1 MEAMDGSGDRP
12 AFERG
17 TGFLLGRLGSLA
29 SRSWTTFL
37 TAHGLTQSQYS
48 VLVVLKEQ
56 GPMGQQQLARLV
68 AVDARN
74 TVPVLDTLAAKGLIK
89 RQPDPAD
96 GRRRT
101 IILTADGTTLAD
113 TIAAVAASGQDDFLG
128 ALDDHD
134 REHLNDL
141 LQRLYNAHVHK
152 P

>member
-1 MEAMDGSGDRP
+1 MAAMNESRGRP

-56 GPMGQQQLARLV
+56 GPTGQQQLAHLV
-68 AVDARN
+68 AMDARN
-74 TVPVLDTLAAKGLIK
+74 TVPVLDALAAKGLIE

-101 IILTADGTTLAD
+101 IILTPDGTTLAE
-113 TIAAVAASGQDDFLG
+113 TIAAEAASGQDDFLG

-141 LQRLYNAHVHK
+141 LQRLYNAHVHQ

>member
-1 MEAMDGSGDRP
+1 
-12 AFERG
+12 
-17 TGFLLGRLGSLA
+17 
-29 SRSWTTFL
+29 
-37 TAHGLTQSQYS
+37 
-48 VLVVLKEQ
+48 
-56 GPMGQQQLARLV
+56 MGQQQLAHLV

-74 TVPVLDTLAAKGLIK
+74 IVPVLDTLAAKGLIK

-101 IILTADGTTLAD
+101 VTLTADGTTLAD
-113 TIAAVAASGQDDFLG
+113 IIAATAASGQDDFLG

-141 LQRLYNAHVHK
+141 LQRLYDAHVHK

>member
-1 MEAMDGSGDRP
+1 MEAMNGSDRP

-37 TAHGLTQSQYS
+37 TARGLTQSQYS

-56 GPMGQQQLARLV
+56 GPMGQQRLAHLV

-74 TVPVLDTLAAKGLIK
+74 IVLVLDTLAAKGLIK

-101 IILTADGTTLAD
+101 VTLTADGTTLAD
-113 TIAAVAASGQDDFLG
+113 TTAAAAASGQDDFLG
-128 ALDDHD
+128 ALDDQD
-134 REHLNDL
+134 REQLNDL
-141 LQRLYNAHVHK
+141 LQRLYDAHVQK

>member
-1 MEAMDGSGDRP
+1 MNGSDRP

-37 TAHGLTQSQYS
+37 TDHGLTQSQYS

-56 GPMGQQQLARLV
+56 GPMGQQRLARLV

-74 TVPVLDTLAAKGLIK
+74 IVPVLDTLAAKGLIK

-101 IILTADGTTLAD
+101 VTLTADGTTLAD
-113 TIAAVAASGQDDFLG
+113 TIAAAAASGQDNFLG
-128 ALDDHD
+128 ALDDQD
-134 REHLNDL
+134 REQLNDL
-141 LQRLYNAHVHK
+141 LRRLYDAHVQK